1 MSFKVFFSRIYAKRT
16 PKTKTALNNPERI
29 KISQPEEQ
37 TPMNE
42 YIISDVLT
50 AMQAMHR
57 RELKVYY
64 QPKIDATTGRVK
76 SAEALIRWVREDG
89 DVILPKQFLPAMEQ
103 TGAVAM
109 LDWYVVEK
117 VCAFIE
123 RLQALHIEPMPI
135 SVNFSRW
142 HLHEENMPAHLSEI
156 VDAHGIDR
164 RLIVVEITE
173 SAIAQEEELMRATV
187 TGLRE
192 NGFEFS
198 IDDFGSGLS
207 SLSLVADTAPDEIKI
222 DRALLKRNC
231 ENERERIILESIF
244 LFANRLNIRTVA
256 EGVETKEQYGFLRTC
271 NCDLIQGF
279 YFAQPMPE
287 DDFVKYLLDRH
298 ASVEEEDVLKIQTE
312 TGAMQ
317 ILLQAVYRRYPL
329 IIYGNLTRN
338 SFYMM
343 TYANFTAKS
352 CPSTGT
358 IDDLIEH
365 GTLSMHP
372 EDRERWNAMFCREN
386 QLKLHREGKQEFH
399 MITRQIGDDGV
410 YRKVETSNYFVK
422 SPATDDV
429 LVISLC
435 NNFADGEEA

>member
-1 MSFKVFFSRIYAKRT
+1 
-16 PKTKTALNNPERI
+16 
-29 KISQPEEQ
+29 
-37 TPMNE
+37 MND
-42 YIISDVLT
+42 YIISDVLS

-64 QPKIDATTGRVK
+64 QPKIDVTTSRMK
-76 SAEALIRWVREDG
+76 SAEALIRWVKGDG
-89 DVILPKQFLPAMEQ
+89 TVILPHQFLPAMEQ
-103 TGAVAM
+103 TGAIAM
-109 LDWYVVEK
+109 LDWYVVER
-117 VCAFIE
+117 VCAFLE
-123 RLQALHIEPMPI
+123 RLKGMNVEPMPI

-142 HLHEENMPAHLSEI
+142 HLHEENMPKHLAEI
-156 VDAHGIDR
+156 VDSHHLDH

-173 SAIAQEEELMRATV
+173 SAMAQEEELMRQTV

-222 DRALLKRNC
+222 DRSLLKKNC

-256 EGVETKEQYGFLRTC
+256 EGVETKEQFSFLRTC
-271 NCDLIQGF
+271 NCNLIQGF
-279 YFAQPMPE
+279 YFAHPMPE
-287 DDFVKYLLDRH
+287 DDFAQYLTNQC
-298 ASVEEEDVLKIQTE
+298 VPIEDEDILWVQNE

-317 ILLQAVYRRYPL
+317 ILLQAVYMRYPL

-365 GTLSMHP
+365 GTATMHP
-372 EDRERWNAMFCREN
+372 DDRERWHAMFCREN
-386 QLKLHREGKQEFH
+386 QFKLYREGTKEFH

-429 LVISLC
+429 LIISLC
-435 NNFADGEEA
+435 NNFADGEER

>member
-1 MSFKVFFSRIYAKRT
+1 
-16 PKTKTALNNPERI
+16 
-29 KISQPEEQ
+29 
-37 TPMNE
+37 MNG

-89 DVILPKQFLPAMEQ
+89 DVILPQQFLPAMEQ

-109 LDWYVVEK
+109 LDWYVVEH
-117 VCAFIE
+117 VCKFLD
-123 RLQALHIEPMPI
+123 RLKALNIEPMPI

-142 HLHEENMPAHLSEI
+142 HLHEENMPTHLSEI
-156 VDAHGIDR
+156 VDSHGLDH

-173 SAIAQEEELMRATV
+173 SAIAQEEELMRKTV
-187 TGLRE
+187 NGLRE
-192 NGFEFS
+192 HGFEFS

-207 SLSLVADTAPDEIKI
+207 SLSLVADTSPDEIKI
-222 DRALLKRNC
+222 DRSLLKMNC
-231 ENERERIILESIF
+231 ESERERIILESIF

-271 NCDLIQGF
+271 NCNLIQGF
-279 YFAQPMPE
+279 YFAHPMPE
-287 DDFVKYLLDRH
+287 EDFVQYLTSRH
-298 ASVEEEDVLKIQTE
+298 LPPEDEDILQIQTDI
-312 TGAMQ
+312 GAMQ
-317 ILLQAVYRRYPL
+317 ILLQAVYMRYPL
-329 IIYGNLTRN
+329 IIYGNLTKN

-358 IDDLIEH
+358 VDDLIEH

-372 EDRERWNAMFCREN
+372 DDRERWNAMFCREN
-386 QLKLHREGKQEFH
+386 QLKMHREGKKELH

-410 YRKVETSNYFVK
+410 YRKVETSNYFVDN
-422 SPATDDV
+422 PATDDV
-429 LVISLC
+429 LIISLC